1 MNQVK
6 IQRMLNTNI
15 RNERG
20 LTLQVRCTVKR
31 EYRAMIEKIMLKNLK
46 NSLGKRQLLKTDARN
61 VENVLFCKY
70 IFIVLQNFVVCF
82 VNTFNLSENFPK
94 TKQTK
99 QVGAVLQAA
108 AVRGSGVGRVAQTLF
123 SPLCTHK
130 PIPTLQKSVHTP
142 LITFPTLRSSKMV
155 KPLALL
161 RDWCRWMDVNEER
174 SLLLLGI
181 PDDCEDQEF
190 RDAVQAALGPLGRYR
205 VLGKIFRKDLGSK
218 IALVEFAEYLSR
230 SLIPRQI
237 PGKGGPWYVVCLP
250 QAPDAEPQDRPNFPA
265 QPQRRAVVGRVG
277 EARAAGD
284 VGGIGEVG
292 AAGEEGAAG
301 DVGGTDEVGAAGE
314 EGTSNEE
321 GISSE
326 NGPTGEEGAAGE
338 IDADEERAAGE
349 IEAGEEAA
357 AGMEGAAVENGPTGE
372 AGASSE
378 NGPACEEGATDEEGA
393 AGEAGAAGQAGAGFE
408 GRATSEAGGTGEES
422 TADEEG
428 TADEAGGIGEADTA
442 DEARVAGEAGAE
454 SEARA
459 EDEAGTSDEEGAA
472 GDTGVAGVAGS
483 LSLAG
488 AAGEAGV
495 PMEAAAAGIAGAMD
509 EPRAWSPQWWLALEP
524 VLENMGYLELRT
536 FSGME
541 EPDEGE
547 ESFESWLDHANDML
561 YLCRHVTEME
571 RRRRLVE
578 HLGGPAL
585 DLLCS
590 LLEEDPNLTAQD
602 CLTVLVEAFGSKDP
616 WVTTRLKFMTCTQ
629 WPQESLFAFVMRLE
643 GLLQLALGKGAV
655 HPAIADQLRAR
666 QVLMRARPNN
676 LMQNK
681 LKRMRMERRPP
692 SFVAMLQ
699 LIRETE
705 TWETNPAMGEQ
716 LPVEEEA
723 HGVLGDLAAALG
735 HMIITEGAA
744 AGGSEA
750 SPAWG
755 DTSAQVAFSKEGD
768 VEALPTC
775 EEASKAVG
783 SSAEVAQAAP
793 EARGATT
800 AASAPGETT
809 QEDGRAPSPLGLGQ
823 AAPSEA
829 PWGPA
834 TAWMGGA
841 SLVVP
846 GSPGWEPEGLPQVG
860 YQEAEEPPKKGL
872 KPIPEEPKDEE
883 GAVEM
888 SPLGFSSGQ

>member
-1 MNQVK
+1 
-6 IQRMLNTNI
+6 
-15 RNERG
+15 
-20 LTLQVRCTVKR
+20 
-31 EYRAMIEKIMLKNLK
+31 
-46 NSLGKRQLLKTDARN
+46 
-61 VENVLFCKY
+61 
-70 IFIVLQNFVVCF
+70 
-82 VNTFNLSENFPK
+82 
-94 TKQTK
+94 
-99 QVGAVLQAA
+99 
-108 AVRGSGVGRVAQTLF
+108 
-123 SPLCTHK
+123 
-130 PIPTLQKSVHTP
+130 
-142 LITFPTLRSSKMV
+142 MV

-161 RDWCRWMDVNEER
+161 RDWCRWMGVNEER
-174 SLLLLGI
+174 SVLLLGI

-205 VLGKIFRKDLGSK
+205 VLGKVFRKDLGSK

-237 PGKGGPWYVVCLP
+237 PGKGGPWIVVCLP
-250 QAPDAEPQDRPNFPA
+250 QAPDAESQDRPNFPA

-277 EARAAGD
+277 EARATGDVGGTGEVGAAGVEGAAGD
-284 VGGIGEVG
+284 VGGTGEVGAAGEEEATGDVGGTGEVG

-301 DVGGTDEVGAAGE
+301 DVGGTGEVGAAGEEGAAGDVGGTGEVGAAGEEGAAGDVGGTGEVGAAGEEGAAGDVGGIGEVGAAGE
-314 EGTSNEE
+314 EGTSKE
-321 GISSE
+321 GTSSE

-338 IDADEERAAGE
+338 IGDAGEERAAGE
-349 IEAGEEAA
+349 IDAGEEGA
-357 AGMEGAAVENGPTGE
+357 AGMEGAAGENGPTGE

-408 GRATSEAGGTGEES
+408 GRATSEAGGTGEEG

-428 TADEAGGIGEADTA
+428 AADEAGGIGEADTA
-442 DEARVAGEAGAE
+442 DEAGVAGEAGAE

-509 EPRAWSPQWWLALEP
+509 EPRARSPQWWLALEP

-561 YLCRHVTEME
+561 YLWRHVTEME

-578 HLGGPAL
+578 SLGGPAL

-602 CLTVLVEAFGSKDP
+602 CLTALVEAFGSKDP
-616 WVTTRLKFMTCTQ
+616 RVTARLKFMMCAQ
-629 WPQESLFAFVMRLE
+629 RPQESLFAFVMRLE

-705 TWETNPAMGEQ
+705 TWETDPAMGEQ

-735 HMIITEGAA
+735 HVIITEGAA

-750 SPAWG
+750 SPASG
-755 DTSAQVAFSKEGD
+755 DTSAQVAFSKEGG
-768 VEALPTC
+768 VEALPTR

-793 EARGATT
+793 EARGAAR

-829 PWGPA
+829 PWSPP
-834 TAWMGGA
+834 TAWVGGA
-841 SLVVP
+841 SPVVP

-860 YQEAEEPPKKGL
+860 DQEAEEPPKKGF
-872 KPIPEEPKDEE
+872 KPIPEEPEDEE

>member
-1 MNQVK
+1 
-6 IQRMLNTNI
+6 
-15 RNERG
+15 
-20 LTLQVRCTVKR
+20 
-31 EYRAMIEKIMLKNLK
+31 
-46 NSLGKRQLLKTDARN
+46 
-61 VENVLFCKY
+61 
-70 IFIVLQNFVVCF
+70 
-82 VNTFNLSENFPK
+82 
-94 TKQTK
+94 
-99 QVGAVLQAA
+99 
-108 AVRGSGVGRVAQTLF
+108 
-123 SPLCTHK
+123 
-130 PIPTLQKSVHTP
+130 
-142 LITFPTLRSSKMV
+142 MV

-161 RDWCRWMDVNEER
+161 RDWCRWMGVNEER
-174 SLLLLGI
+174 SVLLLGI

-205 VLGKIFRKDLGSK
+205 VLGKVFRKDLGSK

-237 PGKGGPWYVVCLP
+237 PGKGGPWIVVCLP
-250 QAPDAEPQDRPNFPA
+250 QAPDAESQDRPNFPA

-277 EARAAGD
+277 EARAT
-284 VGGIGEVG
+284 
-292 AAGEEGAAG
+292 G
-301 DVGGTDEVGAAGE
+301 DVGGTGE
-314 EGTSNEE
+314 
-321 GISSE
+321 
-326 NGPTGEEGAAGE
+326 
-338 IDADEERAAGE
+338 
-349 IEAGEEAA
+349 
-357 AGMEGAAVENGPTGE
+357 
-372 AGASSE
+372 
-378 NGPACEEGATDEEGA
+378 
-393 AGEAGAAGQAGAGFE
+393 
-408 GRATSEAGGTGEES
+408 
-422 TADEEG
+422 
-428 TADEAGGIGEADTA
+428 
-442 DEARVAGEAGAE
+442 
-454 SEARA
+454 
-459 EDEAGTSDEEGAA
+459 
-472 GDTGVAGVAGS
+472 
-483 LSLAG
+483 
-488 AAGEAGV
+488 
-495 PMEAAAAGIAGAMD
+495 
-509 EPRAWSPQWWLALEP
+509 WWLALEP

-561 YLCRHVTEME
+561 YLWRHVTEME

-578 HLGGPAL
+578 SLGGPAL

-602 CLTVLVEAFGSKDP
+602 CLTALVEAFGSKDP
-616 WVTTRLKFMTCTQ
+616 RVTARLKFMMCAQ
-629 WPQESLFAFVMRLE
+629 RPQESLFAFVMRLE

-705 TWETNPAMGEQ
+705 TWETDPAMGEQ

-735 HMIITEGAA
+735 HVIITEGAA

-750 SPAWG
+750 SPASG
-755 DTSAQVAFSKEGD
+755 DTSAQVAFSKEGG
-768 VEALPTC
+768 VEALPTR

-793 EARGATT
+793 EARGAAR

-829 PWGPA
+829 PWSPP
-834 TAWMGGA
+834 TAWVGGA
-841 SLVVP
+841 SPVVP

-860 YQEAEEPPKKGL
+860 DQEAEEPPKKGF
-872 KPIPEEPKDEE
+872 KPIPEEPEDEE

-888 SPLGFSSGQ
+888 SPLGFSSVPPIVVQRHPSPLRGAVGNEGTDEGLAGDHPRTSGRKICIGASQRGFGRPPSTCALLGHAMLPWDLVFSACGKGHVHSSAGKGWQLTVWTPSLSPVEILLVPPAVPWPISVPVQSLCAEGETVFSQ

>member
-1 MNQVK
+1 
-6 IQRMLNTNI
+6 
-15 RNERG
+15 
-20 LTLQVRCTVKR
+20 
-31 EYRAMIEKIMLKNLK
+31 
-46 NSLGKRQLLKTDARN
+46 
-61 VENVLFCKY
+61 
-70 IFIVLQNFVVCF
+70 
-82 VNTFNLSENFPK
+82 
-94 TKQTK
+94 
-99 QVGAVLQAA
+99 
-108 AVRGSGVGRVAQTLF
+108 
-123 SPLCTHK
+123 
-130 PIPTLQKSVHTP
+130 
-142 LITFPTLRSSKMV
+142 MV

-161 RDWCRWMDVNEER
+161 RDWCRWMGVNEER
-174 SLLLLGI
+174 SVLLLGI

-205 VLGKIFRKDLGSK
+205 VLGKVFRKDLGSK

-237 PGKGGPWYVVCLP
+237 PGKGGPWIVVCLP
-250 QAPDAEPQDRPNFPA
+250 QAPDAESQDRPNFPA

-277 EARAAGD
+277 EARATGDVGGTGEVGAAGVEGAAGD
-284 VGGIGEVG
+284 VGGTGEVGAAGEEEATGDVGGTGEVG

-301 DVGGTDEVGAAGE
+301 DVGGTGEVGAAGEEGAAGDVGGTGEVRAADEGAAGDVGRTGEVGAAGEEGAAGDVGGIGEVGAAGEEEATGDVGGTGEVAAGEEGAAGDVGGTGEVGAAGEEGAAGDVGGIGEVGAAGE
-314 EGTSNEE
+314 EGTSKE
-321 GISSE
+321 GTSSE

-338 IDADEERAAGE
+338 IGDAGEERAAGE
-349 IEAGEEAA
+349 IDAGEEGA
-357 AGMEGAAVENGPTGE
+357 AGMEGAAGENGPTGE

-408 GRATSEAGGTGEES
+408 GRATSEAGGTGEEG

-428 TADEAGGIGEADTA
+428 AADEAGGIGEADTA
-442 DEARVAGEAGAE
+442 DEAGVAGEAGAE

-509 EPRAWSPQWWLALEP
+509 EPRARSPQWWLALEP

-561 YLCRHVTEME
+561 YLWRHVTEME

-578 HLGGPAL
+578 SLGGPAL

-602 CLTVLVEAFGSKDP
+602 CLTALVEAFGSKDP
-616 WVTTRLKFMTCTQ
+616 RVTARLKFMMCAQ
-629 WPQESLFAFVMRLE
+629 RPQESLFAFVMRLE

-705 TWETNPAMGEQ
+705 TWETDPAMGEQ

-735 HMIITEGAA
+735 HVIITEGAA

-750 SPAWG
+750 SPASG
-755 DTSAQVAFSKEGD
+755 DTSAQVAFSKEGG
-768 VEALPTC
+768 VEALPTR

-793 EARGATT
+793 EARGAAR

-829 PWGPA
+829 PWSPP
-834 TAWMGGA
+834 TAWVGGA
-841 SLVVP
+841 SPVVP

-860 YQEAEEPPKKGL
+860 DQEAEEPPKKGF
-872 KPIPEEPKDEE
+872 KPIPEEPEDEE